1 MRIRYQNWSAF
12 TLIELLVVIGIIA
25 LLIGLLL
32 PALGRARHSAKAM
45 ACLSNM
51 RQLELAHQAYLT
63 DERGRM
69 IEANLAHGGIVHLD
83 DAGNPVPAWFA
94 TLSSYTGGQV
104 VARSPL
110 DTSPHW
116 GPAPSGQP
124 IPSAPADQ
132 RRMTS
137 YGINNFV
144 NAATTPWPS
153 AGAYARIDSIDR
165 PSATNHFLI
174 MAFTG
179 SYAGADH
186 PHVEAWLA
194 APNRYG
200 AASTMVQTHA
210 VAGPVGKPDSVA
222 NWGYLD
228 GHIAA
233 EPMSEL
239 LTDYQTNRFDPA
251 VAR

>member
-1 MRIRYQNWSAF
+1 MRTRHAF
-12 TLIELLVVIGIIA
+12 TLIELLVVISIIA
-25 LLIGLLL
+25 LLIGILL
-32 PALGRARHSAKAM
+32 PVLGNARQSARAM
-45 ACLSNM
+45 QCLSNL
-51 RQLELAHQAYLT
+51 RQMQIAHTAYLV
-63 DERGRM
+63 DNDGRL
-69 IEANLAHGGIVHLD
+69 IQANLAHGGISHG
-83 DAGNPVPAWFA
+83 AFEPWFV
-94 TLSSYTGGQV
+94 TLAQDYGTDI

-124 IPSAPADQ
+124 ILSAPADQ

-179 SYAGADH
+179 FYAGADH

-200 AASTMVQTHA
+200 AASTRVQTHA